1 MNILLI
7 YPGLVEGFDS
17 YRRGSNWFNHGIGII
32 SAVLKQEGQTVEY
45 LDCRRLKGW
54 EEVESR
60 IAASNFDLAMIS
72 VVTVDFEPAQRLAQI
87 VKTKSP
93 HLKVMVGGPHPT
105 LMTEQTAAVREF
117 DFIFTH
123 EAEVTLPRLLK
134 LFPDIPRISRG
145 EIPLDLDAL
154 PVVDRTLAPEGEAT
168 WFSGLE
174 APFFSI
180 TASRGCLYKC
190 TFCQPAE
197 RAVFGDKVRKRSV
210 DNILDELEFL
220 SRDYN
225 MQSFMIHDDCFTQY
239 YGWVEEYCEKKA
251 ARGMPQTFACQ
262 SRADI
267 ICKRPDLMKS
277 LVDVGLRWLLIGF
290 ESGSDRVLDF
300 IKKGTTVEQNIEA
313 GRICKEL
320 GIKIFA
326 NYMFGLPT
334 ETRNEMR
341 QTVTMMQ
348 SIKPEMY
355 SPAIFTPAPGSD
367 LYTFCEEHDLNI
379 IDSSAGYRRSHDS
392 GAKIRG
398 VDYLFVKRM
407 IFESVRGPVEGKIG
421 WLKFRLRQVISGW
434 LK

>member
-32 SAVLKQEGQTVEY
+32 SAVLKQEGHTVEY

-105 LMTEQTAAVREF
+105 LMTEQTAAVRDF

-154 PVVDRTLAPEGEAT
+154 PVVDRTLASEGEAT

-220 SRDYN
+220 SRDYK

-239 YGWVEEYCEKKA
+239 
-251 ARGMPQTFACQ
+251 
-262 SRADI
+262 
-267 ICKRPDLMKS
+267 
-277 LVDVGLRWLLIGF
+277 
-290 ESGSDRVLDF
+290 
-300 IKKGTTVEQNIEA
+300 
-313 GRICKEL
+313 
-320 GIKIFA
+320 
-326 NYMFGLPT
+326 
-334 ETRNEMR
+334 
-341 QTVTMMQ
+341 
-348 SIKPEMY
+348 
-355 SPAIFTPAPGSD
+355 
-367 LYTFCEEHDLNI
+367 
-379 IDSSAGYRRSHDS
+379 
-392 GAKIRG
+392 
-398 VDYLFVKRM
+398 
-407 IFESVRGPVEGKIG
+407 
-421 WLKFRLRQVISGW
+421 
-434 LK
+434 

>member
-32 SAVLKQEGQTVEY
+32 SAVLKQEGHTVEY

-105 LMTEQTAAVREF
+105 LMTEQTAAVRDF

-154 PVVDRTLAPEGEAT
+154 PVVDRTLASEGEAT

-220 SRDYN
+220 SRDYK

-239 YGWVEEYCEKKA
+239 YGWVEEFCAKKA

-267 ICKRPDLMKS
+267 ICKRPDLM
-277 LVDVGLRWLLIGF
+277 
-290 ESGSDRVLDF
+290 
-300 IKKGTTVEQNIEA
+300 
-313 GRICKEL
+313 
-320 GIKIFA
+320 
-326 NYMFGLPT
+326 
-334 ETRNEMR
+334 
-341 QTVTMMQ
+341 
-348 SIKPEMY
+348 
-355 SPAIFTPAPGSD
+355 
-367 LYTFCEEHDLNI
+367 
-379 IDSSAGYRRSHDS
+379 
-392 GAKIRG
+392 
-398 VDYLFVKRM
+398 
-407 IFESVRGPVEGKIG
+407 
-421 WLKFRLRQVISGW
+421 
-434 LK
+434 